1 MWIENSVLHLS
12 YYVHKF
18 SPFSHFF
25 FAAKNSYN
33 HSFIQCFD
41 SFRSI
46 RAFCDLPLYIN
57 LAFGSIALVHWML
70 TITSP
75 PPLPRSEC
83 TPRIM
88 GSSFRIHSQVLSG
101 WIGFFPYTH
110 ICTTTLDRKLLC
122 SPQSV
127 DKPPTPSLPHTYSY
141 GKTSNGI
148 TFYVSFVFC
157 YCFCLVSIH
166 ISCPRSAHESH
177 LPIYDKWKIT
187 LQKPVDLISMG
198 ACGFVVVVCSV
209 YQNNR
214 FREWLLIIII
224 QMPWFYWA

>member
-88 GSSFRIHSQVLSG
+88 GSSFRIHSIVKYFRVELDFFHTRTYAQPHWIENYSARRNQSTNLPPPLS
-101 WIGFFPYTH
+101 P
-110 ICTTTLDRKLLC
+110 
-122 SPQSV
+122 
-127 DKPPTPSLPHTYSY
+127 
-141 GKTSNGI
+141 
-148 TFYVSFVFC
+148 
-157 YCFCLVSIH
+157 IH
-166 ISCPRSAHESH
+166 IHTEKLQMALHFTYH
-177 LPIYDKWKIT
+177 LFSVI
-187 LQKPVDLISMG
+187 V
-198 ACGFVVVVCSV
+198 FV
-209 YQNNR
+209 
-214 FREWLLIIII
+214 
-224 QMPWFYWA
+224 